1 MKKLFVSFAIVAA
14 GLLVTAFTDDVND
27 CIGTA
32 KYVNGL
38 SQKAAVKVCAGV
50 KDKKKVKDCVGREK
64 YQQNMMDEEDL
75 VTACSQSGVIR
86 VID

>member
-1 MKKLFVSFAIVAA
+1 MKRIYLSVLIVTL
-14 GLLVTAFTDDVND
+14 GLLASAFTKDVND

-50 KDKKKVKDCVGREK
+50 KDKKKVEDCIGRAK
-64 YQQNMMDEEDL
+64 YQQNMNDEDDL
-75 VTACSQSGVIR
+75 VTACSQGGVIR